1 MRIGPN
7 ITDLQGISA
16 ARTENASSASKA
28 HSAAPEEAENYPE
41 DTVTIST
48 LTAKALQ
55 MPEVRQDKVD
65 SLRQSVSGGQ
75 YEVDPYAIADAMVNE
90 AY

>member
-7 ITDLQGISA
+7 IPDLEGVSA
-16 ARTENASSASKA
+16 ARTENASSAGKA
-28 HSAAPEEAENYPE
+28 NPAVEENESFPE

-65 SLRQSVSGGQ
+65 SLRQSVSSGQ
-75 YEVDPYAIADAMVNE
+75 YQVDPYAIAAAMVGE
-90 AY
+90 A

>member
-7 ITDLQGISA
+7 IPDLQGVSA
-16 ARTENASSASKA
+16 ARTDNASSTSQA
-28 HSAAPEEAENYPE
+28 HSAAADESESLPE

-65 SLRQSVSGGQ
+65 TLRQSVSSGQ
-75 YEVDPYAIADAMVNE
+75 YQVDPYAIADAMVNQ
-90 AY
+90 A

>member
-7 ITDLQGISA
+7 IPDLQGVSA
-16 ARTENASSASKA
+16 PRTEHASSASQA
-28 HSAAPEEAENYPE
+28 HPATADEGESLPE

-55 MPEVRQDKVD
+55 TPEVRQDKVD
-65 SLRQSVSGGQ
+65 SLRQSISSGQ
-75 YEVDPYAIADAMVNE
+75 YQVDPYAIAAAMVNE
-90 AY
+90 A